1 MENNWKNSK
10 LGDLVEILSSRRVFY
25 SDYVENGIP
34 FYRSKEVI
42 DFAQGNF
49 YQPELFISKDKFE
62 ELIAKNGY
70 PLDGDILISAVGERA
85 GIPYVVKNL
94 GEFYFKDG
102 NVIWIKSSDNLS
114 NVFLSYWLKSFVGI
128 ETLNSLF
135 IGSAQKALTIIG
147 LKNIEIQLPPLPVQ
161 KAIASVL
168 SSLDEKIDLLNQQ
181 NQTLEALAET
191 LFRQWFINYSENQHE
206 PKKETEIGNV
216 PESFKVVQIKDLAFV
231 LETGKRPK
239 GGVGT
244 LTSGIPSIGAENIKG
259 LGKYDHSKTKYL
271 TQEFAD
277 KMNRGHIKGYELLI
291 YKDGGTPG
299 HFIPRYSIFGNG
311 FPFDTMTINEHVFKL
326 DFNDKAFNFF
336 CYFYFQTDLV
346 DSILVANGAK
356 AAIPGINQDD
366 VKNLWIIHPETPI
379 IKKFGDLTLP
389 YLEKILFNCNQIQT
403 LTQLRDTLLPKLM
416 SGEVRVKM

>member
-1 MENNWKNSK
+1 MENREWKEYKIKDVGTVITGKTPSK
-10 LGDLVEILSSRRVFY
+10 NNPEDWGDEMPFVTPSDYKHYRKFAKFSDRNLSSIGIERLKSKVLPINSILVTCIG
-25 SDYVENGIP
+25 SDMGKIVINKCSVITNQQINSIIP
-34 FYRSKEVI
+34 NNNINSDFLYYR
-42 DFAQGNF
+42 
-49 YQPELFISKDKFE
+49 
-62 ELIAKNGY
+62 
-70 PLDGDILISAVGERA
+70 LISM
-85 GIPYVVKNL
+85 Y
-94 GEFYFKDG
+94 
-102 NVIWIKSSDNLS
+102 
-114 NVFLSYWLKSFVGI
+114 
-128 ETLNSLF
+128 ETLRIYGGDGTAVPIVNKGDFENL
-135 IGSAQKALTIIG
+135 
-147 LKNIEIQLPPLPVQ
+147 EIQLPPLPEQ

-168 SSLDEKIDLLNQQ
+168 SSLDDKIDLLNQQ

-259 LGKYDHSKTKYL
+259 LGKYDHSKTKYI

-336 CYFYFQTDLV
+336 CYFYLQTDLV

-416 SGEVRVKM
+416 SGEVRVKL

>member
-1 MENNWKNSK
+1 MENREWKEYKIKDVGTVITGKTPSKNNPEDWGDEMPFVTPSDYKHYRKFAKFSDRNLSSIGIERLKSKVLPINSILVTCIGSDMGK
-10 LGDLVEILSSRRVFY
+10 IVINKCSVITNQQINSIIPNNNINSDFLYYRLISMYETLRIYGGDGTAVPIVNKGDFENLEIL
-25 SDYVENGIP
+25 
-34 FYRSKEVI
+34 
-42 DFAQGNF
+42 
-49 YQPELFISKDKFE
+49 
-62 ELIAKNGY
+62 
-70 PLDGDILISAVGERA
+70 
-85 GIPYVVKNL
+85 
-94 GEFYFKDG
+94 
-102 NVIWIKSSDNLS
+102 
-114 NVFLSYWLKSFVGI
+114 
-128 ETLNSLF
+128 
-135 IGSAQKALTIIG
+135 
-147 LKNIEIQLPPLPVQ
+147 LPPLPEQ

-168 SSLDEKIDLLNQQ
+168 SSLDDKIDLLHQQ

-191 LFRQWFINYSENQHE
+191 LFRQWFINYSENQNE

-259 LGKYDHSKTKYL
+259 LGKYDHSKTKYI

-416 SGEVRVKM
+416 SGEVRVKL

>member
-1 MENNWKNSK
+1 M
-10 LGDLVEILSSRRVFY
+10 
-25 SDYVENGIP
+25 
-34 FYRSKEVI
+34 
-42 DFAQGNF
+42 
-49 YQPELFISKDKFE
+49 
-62 ELIAKNGY
+62 
-70 PLDGDILISAVGERA
+70 
-85 GIPYVVKNL
+85 
-94 GEFYFKDG
+94 
-102 NVIWIKSSDNLS
+102 
-114 NVFLSYWLKSFVGI
+114 
-128 ETLNSLF
+128 
-135 IGSAQKALTIIG
+135 
-147 LKNIEIQLPPLPVQ
+147 
-161 KAIASVL
+161 
-168 SSLDEKIDLLNQQ
+168 SSLDDKIDLLHQQ

-191 LFRQWFINYSENQHE
+191 LFRQWFINYSENQNE

-216 PESFKVVQIKDLAFV
+216 PESFKVVQIKDLDFV

-244 LTSGIPSIGAENIKG
+244 LTSGVPSIGAENIKG
-259 LGKYDHSKTKYL
+259 LGMYDHSKTKYIS
-271 TQEFAD
+271 QEFAD

-416 SGEVRVKM
+416 SGEVRVKL

>member
-1 MENNWKNSK
+1 MENRNWVELPIKDVAVK
-10 LGDLVEILSSRRVFY
+10 LTSGGTPSTKKSEY
-25 SDYVENGIP
+25 YENGDIP
-34 FYRSKEVI
+34 WLNTKEVDYNRI
-42 DFAQGNF
+42 TSTEK
-49 YQPELFISKDKFE
+49 YITE
-62 ELIAKNGY
+62 E
-70 PLDGDILISAVGERA
+70 
-85 GIPYVVKNL
+85 
-94 GEFYFKDG
+94 
-102 NVIWIKSSDNLS
+102 
-114 NVFLSYWLKSFVGI
+114 
-128 ETLNSLF
+128 
-135 IGSAQKALTIIG
+135 G
-147 LKNIEIQLPPLPVQ
+147 LKNSSAKWIEENSVIVAMYGATAAKTAITKIPLTTNQACCNIIVNHEVCDYEFLFYNISNKYSELENIAVGAAQQNLSVGVIGNFILKFPPLPEQ
-161 KAIASVL
+161 KVIASVL
-168 SSLDEKIDLLNQQ
+168 SSLDDKIDLLHQQ

-191 LFRQWFINYSENQHE
+191 LFRQWFINYSENQNE

-216 PESFKVVQIKDLAFV
+216 PESFKVVQIKDLDFV

-244 LTSGIPSIGAENIKG
+244 LTSGVPSIGAENIKG
-259 LGKYDHSKTKYL
+259 LGMYDHSKTKYIS
-271 TQEFAD
+271 QEFAD

-416 SGEVRVKM
+416 SGEVRVKV

>member
-1 MENNWKNSK
+1 MENRNWREFKIKDVGTVITGKTPSKNNPEDWGVEMPFVTPSDYK
-10 LGDLVEILSSRRVFY
+10 YYRKFAKFSDRNLSPIGIERLKGKVLPINSILVTCIGSDMGKIVVNKCPVITNQQINSIIPANNINSNFLYYRLISMYEILRIYGGDGTAVPIVNKGDF
-25 SDYVENGIP
+25 EN
-34 FYRSKEVI
+34 
-42 DFAQGNF
+42 
-49 YQPELFISKDKFE
+49 L
-62 ELIAKNGY
+62 
-70 PLDGDILISAVGERA
+70 
-85 GIPYVVKNL
+85 
-94 GEFYFKDG
+94 
-102 NVIWIKSSDNLS
+102 
-114 NVFLSYWLKSFVGI
+114 
-128 ETLNSLF
+128 
-135 IGSAQKALTIIG
+135 
-147 LKNIEIQLPPLPVQ
+147 EIQIPPLTDQ

-168 SSLDEKIDLLNQQ
+168 SSLDDKIDLLHQQ

-191 LFRQWFINYSENQHE
+191 LFRQWFINYSENLNE

-216 PESFKVVQIKDLAFV
+216 PQSFKVVQIKELDFT

-244 LTSGIPSIGAENIKG
+244 LTSGVPSIGAENIKG
-259 LGKYDHSKTKYL
+259 LGKYDHSKTKYIS
-271 TQEFAD
+271 QEFAD

-326 DFNDKAFNFF
+326 DFNDKAFNYF

-366 VKNLWIIHPETPI
+366 IKNLWIIHPETPL
-379 IKKFGDLTLP
+379 IKKFGELTLP

-403 LTQLRDTLLPKLM
+403 LSQLRDTLLPKLM
-416 SGEVRVKM
+416 SGEVRVQL